1 MKRSWLV
8 LVLFLFLVGMGWPMT
23 VMANETLMF
32 PVVAG
37 ADDAEEGDDG
47 PGFMDIDS
55 SDLELTW
62 DHDDP
67 SRAQTIGLRFANVD
81 VPQWTPIVAAYIQ
94 FACDEPDKNRNP
106 FDVTIFGEA
115 ADDAGPY
122 ENTDYNISS
131 RDRTGTSV
139 QWVGIPDWTVE
150 HEAGE
155 NQRTPDLSAVVQEIV
170 DRDGWTAGNAMALIL
185 EGEGTRTAESYDGAS
200 ELAPTLVIALPSTEA
215 YRVTAGN
222 DDAEEGDDGPG
233 VMDID
238 SSDLELAWDHDDP
251 NRAQTIGVRF
261 ANVTIPQ
268 GATILSAAIQ
278 FACDEPD
285 KNRNPFNVTISGEAV
300 DDAALYENIDNNIS
314 SRSRTV
320 TSVIWADI
328 PDWTVEH
335 EAGENQRTPDLGA
348 MVQEIVNR
356 SGWAEGNALAF
367 ILEGEGTRTAESFD
381 GASELAPTLLVTF
394 IGEQTAPSNARYRLV
409 WDDDPAT
416 TMLIAWDQLR
426 GSNPVVYYG
435 TEDFGTNYQQ
445 YPLSQAPTRV
455 DTYRGMNNHFAK
467 LTGLTPD
474 TAYYF
479 VIRDSETVSPRIWF
493 KTAPAAPQPFTFI
506 YGGDT
511 KSSGQAYLAGL
522 QSNRMV
528 PKLRPLFI
536 LYGGDFNSGDGTNDA
551 YWQQWLTDWATLT
564 MTEDGRLFP
573 ILPVHG
579 NHENGDLEQIYRLF
593 GAGNDDP
600 QQPLNYTYNSR
611 AIGGNLLQII
621 TLNSCLK
628 YMAPDDQPRQTEWLG
643 EKLAAASGNYT
654 FLTAVH
660 HKPIRPHTASKS
672 ENEDLDV
679 WFDLYHQFGLDLN
692 FDADSHMNKITFPI
706 RPCEEGEEGC
716 FQGYVRDDEDGTMVL
731 GEGSWGA
738 WHRPNDDD
746 KPWTLHSSSL
756 QQFKWIQVFPA
767 EGENPARMDIRTV
780 ITGTEDGEG
789 NLVDHVTGVG
799 ENSEEDVFSV
809 PENIYLDEVPY
820 YGNVITYPVTA
831 IPGDP
836 PSAPINLSGIATSY
850 TEIELSW
857 TNTADPADVR
867 SLHLERKTGA
877 EGAWG
882 MVDSNIS
889 GDATTYAQSN
899 LNDGTDYYYRLCAAN
914 IFGVSGYSNEAL
926 VSTPVD
932 PRFRL
937 VFQESADGYQ
947 GTVDLELRASSP
959 DTVFD
964 GNYEMTVDMED
975 GGVVHGMMRFKNLFG
990 RGLGLIP
997 PEAVIDQAE
1006 LRVWTSGSTGNDVSF
1021 HRMLTDWPDA
1031 CTWNSLGGDGVTPDD
1046 VEAASAADDV
1056 LHEPKSDNFHFVDV
1070 SNSLLAWQDE
1080 AGNYG
1085 WGIINSGTDG
1095 WDVITSEV
1103 SHLHP
1108 EYQEFSP
1115 RLTVY
1120 YTLPGDL
1127 DQNGIVDRDDI
1138 DVIKTYRNQ
1147 PATACPD
1154 CDIDGDGTITV
1165 LDARKLILL
1174 CTCSR
1179 CVCP

>member
-1 MKRSWLV
+1 M
-8 LVLFLFLVGMGWPMT
+8 
-23 VMANETLMF
+23 
-32 PVVAG
+32 
-37 ADDAEEGDDG
+37 
-47 PGFMDIDS
+47 
-55 SDLELTW
+55 
-62 DHDDP
+62 
-67 SRAQTIGLRFANVD
+67 
-81 VPQWTPIVAAYIQ
+81 
-94 FACDEPDKNRNP
+94 
-106 FDVTIFGEA
+106 
-115 ADDAGPY
+115 
-122 ENTDYNISS
+122 
-131 RDRTGTSV
+131 
-139 QWVGIPDWTVE
+139 
-150 HEAGE
+150 
-155 NQRTPDLSAVVQEIV
+155 
-170 DRDGWTAGNAMALIL
+170 
-185 EGEGTRTAESYDGAS
+185 
-200 ELAPTLVIALPSTEA
+200 
-215 YRVTAGN
+215 
-222 DDAEEGDDGPG
+222 
-233 VMDID
+233 
-238 SSDLELAWDHDDP
+238 
-251 NRAQTIGVRF
+251 
-261 ANVTIPQ
+261 
-268 GATILSAAIQ
+268 
-278 FACDEPD
+278 
-285 KNRNPFNVTISGEAV
+285 
-300 DDAALYENIDNNIS
+300 
-314 SRSRTV
+314 
-320 TSVIWADI
+320 
-328 PDWTVEH
+328 
-335 EAGENQRTPDLGA
+335 
-348 MVQEIVNR
+348 
-356 SGWAEGNALAF
+356 
-367 ILEGEGTRTAESFD
+367 
-381 GASELAPTLLVTF
+381 TF
-394 IGEQTAPSNARYRLV
+394 IGEQTAPSNDKYRLV
-409 WDDDPAT
+409 WNDAPAT
-416 TMLIAWDQLR
+416 SMLIAWDQLR

-435 TEDFGTNYQQ
+435 AEDFGANYEQ
-445 YPLSQAPTRV
+445 YPHSQAQTHV
-455 DTYRGMNNHFAK
+455 DVYRGMNNHFAK
-467 LTGLTPD
+467 LTGLLPD

-479 VIRDSETVSPRIWF
+479 VIRDSDTVSPRIWF

-551 YWQQWLTDWATLT
+551 YWQQWLADWATLT

-611 AIGGNLLQII
+611 VIGGNLLQVI

-628 YMAPDDQPRQTEWLG
+628 YMAPDDQPRQTEWL
-643 EKLAAASGNYT
+643 EEELTATSGNYT

-660 HKPIRPHTASKS
+660 HKPIRPHTAGKS

-706 RPCEEGEEGC
+706 RPCEESEDGC
-716 FQGYVRDDEDGTMVL
+716 FQGYIRDDEEGTMVL

-738 WHRPNDDD
+738 WHRPDDDD

-799 ENSEEDVFSV
+799 ENNEEDVFAV

-820 YGNVITYPVTA
+820 YGNVITYPFTA

-857 TNTADPADVR
+857 VNTADPADVR
-867 SLHLERKTGA
+867 SVHLERKTGA

-882 MVDSNIS
+882 MADSNIS
-889 GDATTYAQSN
+889 GDVTTYAQSN

-990 RGLGLIP
+990 RGPGLIP

-1021 HRMLTDWPDA
+1021 YRMLTDWPDA
-1031 CTWNSLGGDGVTPDD
+1031 CTWSSLGGDGVTPDD

-1070 SNSLLAWQDE
+1070 SNSLLAWQGE

-1147 PATACPD
+1147 PATACPE

-1165 LDARKLILL
+1165 LDARKLVRL

-1179 CVCP
+1179 CVFP